1 MFFSFMYHLQLFR
14 VGFDLNFFKKLNIIT
29 KVPTFVCLLIAN
41 IFFFIEL
48 EVNLVSVPLR

>member
-41 IFFFIEL
+41 IFF
-48 EVNLVSVPLR
+48 